1 MSSELEMLDKK
12 TSDSS
17 KVKKLRD
24 KHLKLYD
31 VLKKE
36 EHERVQ
42 KVSTIIF
49 PIEVDHFVHK
59 EEIEQQLRH
68 HGLCMWA

>member
-1 MSSELEMLDKK
+1 MGSSAMSSELEMLDNN

-17 KVKKLRD
+17 KIRKLLD

-36 EHERVQ
+36 EN
-42 KVSTIIF
+42 
-49 PIEVDHFVHK
+49 
-59 EEIEQQLRH
+59 
-68 HGLCMWA
+68 

>member
-1 MSSELEMLDKK
+1 MASSAMSSELEMLDNK

-17 KVKKLRD
+17 KLRKLCD

-36 EHERVQ
+36 ENERVQ
-42 KVSTIIF
+42 KVSTINF
-49 PIEVDHFVHK
+49 PIEVDHFST
-59 EEIEQQLRH
+59 
-68 HGLCMWA
+68 

>member
-1 MSSELEMLDKK
+1 MGSSAMSSELEMLDNN

-17 KVKKLRD
+17 KIRKLLD

-36 EHERVQ
+36 ENERIQ
-42 KVSTIIF
+42 KVSTIIC
-49 PIEVDHFVHK
+49 PIEVDHSST
-59 EEIEQQLRH
+59 
-68 HGLCMWA
+68 